1 MKILSI
7 IIVKSMLVKY
17 NLNSLE
23 VILKNKFPEI
33 NPELYYSRRKK
44 LVHMALDKCVYDY
57 RNYRQLLYEISD
69 FFHRHFR
76 RDFIFYRP
84 IRLVPTIKWKFDYV
98 IFRKRQY

>member
-1 MKILSI
+1 
-7 IIVKSMLVKY
+7 MLVKY
-17 NLNSLE
+17 YLNRLE

-44 LVHMALDKCVYDY
+44 LVHMAVDRCIYEY
-57 RNYRQLLYEISD
+57 RNYKNLLDEISE

-84 IRLVPTIKWKFDYV
+84 IRLVPTMKWKFGCY
-98 IFRKRQY
+98 F